1 MKFTTKDIEKAKEL
15 KQLGYNWVAVS
26 EGGRA
31 YVFERKPYRYKTEKM
46 LFGGWGNSFSKWD
59 IVSRDYFHS
68 ITWDDAP
75 VSIGDIIASDN
86 EKDVKIYR
94 LTAECEEYKCRA
106 KIAETVITELRTNLA
121 KADKDAEIARLTSEN
136 VALHERLK
144 KELPVKIGD
153 IVYYIG
159 FSTIPEDWEVECEV
173 QEIRIISNEEYVLI
187 CKRKSTID
195 YCGISSDEFGKT
207 WFIDPEKAKA
217 ELERRVKEE

>member
-1 MKFTTKDIEKAKEL
+1 MNKCGKSFMPECEYFTT
-15 KQLGYNWVAVS
+15 GGCVS
-26 EGGRA
+26 P
-31 YVFERKPYRYKTEKM
+31 FNCP
-46 LFGGWGNSFSKWD
+46 
-59 IVSRDYFHS
+59 
-68 ITWDDAP
+68 
-75 VSIGDIIASDN
+75 
-86 EKDVKIYR
+86 
-94 LTAECEEYKCRA
+94 YKCEQ
-106 KIAETVITELRTNLA
+106 ETITTATSTPLNPNVIYTTETN
-121 KADKDAEIARLTSEN
+121 KDAEIARLTSEN
-136 VALHERLK
+136 IALHERLK

-187 CKRKSTID
+187 CKRRSTVD